1 MLKIPLP
8 IPVECLFAIL
18 VVVVLKRKRGVL
30 NVPVVRLEKR
40 VLVMVVL
47 VNNVRLVNF
56 VHPMTKT
63 LLRARHVTPANTKKT
78 EDKPRVTSVF

>member
-1 MLKIPLP
+1 VGCRL
-8 IPVECLFAIL
+8 VIL
-18 VVVVLKRKRGVL
+18 VQLVKKVILE
-30 NVPVVRLEKR
+30 VPNAPVA
-40 VLVMVVL
+40 VLVKPVLALVVL
-47 VNNVRLVNF
+47 VKNVRLVNF